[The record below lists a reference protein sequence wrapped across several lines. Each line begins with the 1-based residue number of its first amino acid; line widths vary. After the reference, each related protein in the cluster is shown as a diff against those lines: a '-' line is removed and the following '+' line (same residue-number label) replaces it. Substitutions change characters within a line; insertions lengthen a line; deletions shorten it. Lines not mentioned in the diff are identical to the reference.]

1 MDRAK
6 KKKEETSYD
15 TNVAM
20 CDNDEQLVPGTSSQ
34 SKLLYDGSGDAGNDP
49 GT

>member
-1 MDRAK
+1 MDKA
-6 KKKEETSYD
+6 KKEETSWD

-20 CDNDEQLVPGTSSQ
+20 CDNDEQLVPRTSSQ
-34 SKLLYDGSGDAGNDP
+34 SKSLYDESGDAGNDP